1 MAGEKFIP
9 HHMNITEDDIKG
21 NNGIGRYI
29 ILPGS
34 NGRAEKIAGI
44 FHNVSVK
51 KHPRCHNFYMG
62 YVKAKGR
69 KVDVA
74 SVASGMGSPSLD
86 IIVNELYRLGA
97 GRILR
102 VGTAGSLQPSF
113 IRVGALVIP
122 TASVRDETASACYT
136 PREVPATA
144 SLAFIEA
151 AVKACSILGL
161 DNVFTGTVHSKDS
174 LYAREFREGP
184 MAAEHERYMRILKDS
199 GVLASEMEC
208 SMLFTLGAVFNQQL
222 RTLRAENTQFKDDG
236 FKGSN
241 PHTSDEHVR
250 ENQFLTGA
258 VLAIIGDDSAFADVK
273 LAAKAV
279 DDSIKAGIETVK
291 QLAIADMGL

>member
-1 MAGEKFIP
+1 MAEEKFIP

-34 NGRAEKIAGI
+34 NGRAEKIAGY
-44 FHNVSVK
+44 FYNVSVK
-51 KHPRCHNFYMG
+51 KHPRCHNFHMG
-62 YVKAKGR
+62 YVKVNGR
-69 KVDVA
+69 EIDVA
-74 SVASGMGSPSLD
+74 AVASGMGSPSLD

-102 VGTAGSLQPSF
+102 VGTAGSLQPSY
-113 IRVGALVIP
+113 IRAGALVIP

-184 MAAEHERYMRILKDS
+184 MAAEHERYMSILKDS

-222 RTLRAENTQFKDDG
+222 ITRRTESTQFKGAG

-241 PHTSDEHVR
+241 SNVSHNHAW
-250 ENQFLTGA
+250 ENRFLTGA
-258 VLAIIGDDSAFADVK
+258 VLAIIGDDSAFADVR
-273 LAAKAV
+273 LAARAV
-279 DDSIKAGIETVK
+279 DDSIRAGIETVK